1 MASLGQKLKEL
12 RINSGKTQ
20 EDMSKL
26 LNISRVSYTQYEND
40 KRAPSFETIIQLSN
54 IFNVTTDYLLRK
66 SSIGSR
72 LKALRLE
79 KGLSQQEIA
88 DALHINRSAYAS
100 WENDT
105 NKPLR
110 KLDEL
115 SAFFHVSSDYLL
127 CLTDNPTQKRE
138 PPEPVDL
145 KKLLKGSQVLYDG
158 ATQPMNDA
166 KRKMI
171 AMIIQSELGEKTPDK

>member
-1 MASLGQKLKEL
+1 MSSLGQKLKEL

-26 LNISRVSYTQYEND
+26 LHLSRVSYTQYEND
-40 KRAPSFETIIQLSN
+40 KRIPTLETMKRLSE
-54 IFNVTTDYLLRK
+54 IFNVSTDYLLGK
-66 SSIGSR
+66 SSTGSR

-79 KGLSQQEIA
+79 KGLSQQEVA
-88 DALHINRSAYAS
+88 DVLHINRSAYAS

-105 NKPLR
+105 NKPIR

-115 SAFFHVSSDYLL
+115 SDFFHVSSDYLL
-127 CLTDNPTQKRE
+127 CLTDKPDQKRV
-138 PPEPVDL
+138 PPEPQDL
-145 KKLLKGSQVLYDG
+145 KKLLKGTQVLYDG
-158 ATQPMNDA
+158 ATQPMNDV

-171 AMIIQSELGEKTPDK
+171 AMIIQSELGEKTSDK